1 MNTSPVVKTMRLP
14 QQVVRAKARA
24 DELLNRTPDDPA
36 LAVTPGLLPENPAA
50 PAPAPVE
57 PVDFATAEPITPE
70 GKYWRQRFKVTD
82 GLFRAARD
90 KHAADLE
97 RRDSEAAELRGDVAR
112 LKSAQSVES
121 APQEISQFLTP
132 QQIDELGEDQARAV
146 VSTAIKAAREQA
158 QALVSAELAPIK
170 AREEAAQ
177 QRESRQRTDAF
188 TDALDAGVPEWR
200 DIDEDPRWLAFL
212 GGVDRATEMNR
223 QEIIDLAKRSMN
235 AKPIIRLLK
244 SFKQSQGAID
254 TPEVTVAPSG
264 SAASGAGATG
274 QAAIV
279 VEGGVPT
286 KAEIKEHFKLRAIG
300 KIKEDEARKFDAR
313 LKAAE
318 AVNLLR

>member
-1 MNTSPVVKTMRLP
+1 MNTSPVVSTIRLP
-14 QQVVRAKARA
+14 QQVLRAKARA
-24 DELLNRTPDDPA
+24 DELSNRTPDDPA
-36 LAVTPGLLPENPAA
+36 AAVTPGLLPETSAA
-50 PAPAPVE
+50 PAPAPE
-57 PVDFATAEPITPE
+57 PRDFAASEPTTDE

-97 RRDSEAAELRGDVAR
+97 KRDSDAAELRGEMAR
-112 LKSAQSVES
+112 LKSTQSVES

-158 QALVSAELAPIK
+158 QVLVSAELAPIK
-170 AREEAAQ
+170 AREEATQ
-177 QRESRQRTDAF
+177 QRESRQRNETF

-212 GGVDRATEMNR
+212 GGIDRATEMGR
-223 QEIIDLAKRSMN
+223 QEIIDLAKGSLN
-235 AKPIIRLLK
+235 ARPIIRLLK
-244 SFKQSQGAID
+244 AFKQSQGAID
-254 TPEVTVAPSG
+254 TPEASVAPSG
-264 SAASGAGATG
+264 SAASSAGASG
-274 QAAIV
+274 QAAIA

-286 KAEIKEHFKLRAIG
+286 KAEIKEHFKLRALG

-318 AVNLLR
+318 AVNMLR